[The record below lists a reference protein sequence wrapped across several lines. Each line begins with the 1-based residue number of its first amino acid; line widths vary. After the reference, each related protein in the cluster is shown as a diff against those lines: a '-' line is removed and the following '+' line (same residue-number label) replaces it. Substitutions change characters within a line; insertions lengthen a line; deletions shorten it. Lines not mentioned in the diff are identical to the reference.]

1 MSVET
6 NKEVVRTFVGRV
18 FQGLDASA
26 VDELVADDFV
36 SHSWPSSGN
45 AKESLRA
52 ATQRMGKAL
61 ADSRFVIEDLIGED
75 ERVCVRLRAS
85 ARQVGEFMGMPP
97 SNRSYEIG
105 EIHIFRLRDGKIVE
119 HWHEFDAM
127 GMMNQLK
134 PA

>member
-1 MSVET
+1 MSIET
-6 NKEVVRTFVGRV
+6 NKEVVRTFVERV

-26 VDELVADDFV
+26 VDELVADDFE
-36 SHSWPSSGN
+36 SHSWPSNGN

-105 EIHIFRLRDGKIVE
+105 EIHIFRVRDNKVAE
-119 HWHEFDAM
+119 HSGFVVYRK
-127 GMMNQLK
+127 LF
-134 PA
+134 